1 MLKLNAQYMQDTMT
15 QRKQKTLMRVIV
27 NTQQV
32 NRDIEF
38 CGSELD
44 VEALEKICV

>member
-1 MLKLNAQYMQDTMT
+1 
-15 QRKQKTLMRVIV
+15 MRVIV

-32 NRDIEF
+32 NREIEF

-44 VEALEKICV
+44 AEALKKYATEQRLTGIIVMDENGKVEEE